1 MLYATL
7 AVSDVVKCSLG
18 MFQFVLATGS
28 FEQDTMTDHHFTG
41 KEIWK
46 PDPIGS
52 VDLQINSAQGFGELQ
67 DDISNKTYEGK
78 GNLQPK

>member
-1 MLYATL
+1 
-7 AVSDVVKCSLG
+7 

-28 FEQDTMTDHHFTG
+28 FEQDTMMDHHFTG

-46 PDPIGS
+46 PDPSGS